1 MLPFK
6 VETVLVNL
14 PTQVYR
20 RGNNNQNKKW
30 SDNSEV
36 VWWFDVSDYSFE
48 KTLWGV
54 FMRLCDLKY
63 QTTRQSE
70 FSRSLSNYVINEQLP
85 KDP

>member
-1 MLPFK
+1 MLLFK
-6 VETVLVNL
+6 VETVLVDL
-14 PTQVYR
+14 LTQVYR
-20 RGNNNQNKKW
+20 RENNNQNKKW

-36 VWWFDVSDYSFE
+36 VWWSDVSDYSFE

-63 QTTRQSE
+63 QTTRQPE

>member
-1 MLPFK
+1 MFLSCHVRTKWLRTKWLWVRVP
-6 VETVLVNL
+6 L
-14 PTQVYR
+14 
-20 RGNNNQNKKW
+20 QNKKW

-36 VWWFDVSDYSFE
+36 VWWSNVSDYSFE